1 MSTSFQ
7 SSSPIVIDSELPA
20 QTANTYGNVLVSNG
34 TSAEVAAGIATD
46 KHDNVYIVGQTNSQG
61 ADGYDAFIVKY
72 DYQGIIQ

>member
-34 TSAEVAAGIATD
+34 TSAAWNTILSLIGTAG
-46 KHDNVYIVGQTNSQG
+46 GQTPPATVLNAILPMQTG
-61 ADGYDAFIVKY
+61 
-72 DYQGIIQ
+72 